1 MSAKDIYHETVR
13 HALIKDGWTITHDPF
28 RLDIGEKR
36 LSVDLGAERLIS
48 ADKDVRRIVIEVK
61 SFVGQSDVR
70 DLELAIGQ
78 YIVYLKVLQKLG
90 IERQLYLAVS
100 EETFASIFES
110 DLGRLFWEDHFVALI
125 IFDDEQEVIT
135 RWIPA

>member
-1 MSAKDIYHETVR
+1 MSAKDIYHETVKK
-13 HALIKDGWTITHDPF
+13 ALMNDGWTITHDPF

-36 LSVDLGAERLIS
+36 LSADLGAERLIS
-48 ADKDVRRIVIEVK
+48 ADKGVRRIVVEVK

-78 YIVYLKVLQKLG
+78 YIVYLRVLQKLA

-100 EETFASIFES
+100 EETFVSIFES